1 MSVRNFNFI
10 KAVNDVNLIEKV
22 REHLKTGINTTP
34 PFLHLFRYTSKTIP
48 MPQVETLY
56 IYFVL
61 DGEFRL
67 YTPGGMLDYVAG
79 QYSVS
84 AIDTPEKG
92 YVLAF
97 SEQQDFLAAS
107 VDFTANDVMSVI
119 IALNDDL
126 TMQILD
132 NTLNDEFKAKQ
143 DQCVLSCLERILD
156 MLVEPVSMKF
166 LCEQIRAEMVFHIL
180 CGSCGKAFIQSITNV
195 KSAGEIY
202 EANSWIK
209 QNYRQSFKIEEL
221 AEQWNMSVSQFHQ
234 KFKNAVGMGPLQCQ
248 KRLRLTEARRLM
260 LDEGKKATE
269 AAFDVGYESLS
280 QFTREYRKMFGS
292 SPTEDI
298 QFLQRVQKK

>member
-1 MSVRNFNFI
+1 MSLN
-10 KAVNDVNLIEKV
+10 EKV
-22 REHLKTGINTTP
+22 RAYLNEKNETIL
-34 PFLHLFRYTSKTIP
+34 PFLHLFRHTDKTIS
-48 MPQVETLY
+48 MPQAEIPY

-67 YTPGGMLDYVAG
+67 YTPSGILDYVSE

-84 AIDTPEKG
+84 AIDTPEYG

-97 SEQQDFLAAS
+97 SEQHDFLTAS

-119 IALNDDL
+119 IALSDDIIEK
-126 TMQILD
+126 ILD
-132 NTLNDEFKAKQ
+132 DTLDDAFKGKQ
-143 DQCVLSCLERILD
+143 DQSVFSCLERMIDALN
-156 MLVEPVSMKF
+156 EPLSMEF
-166 LCEQIRAEMVFHIL
+166 LGEQARTEMIFHIL
-180 CGSCGKAFIQSITNV
+180 CGSCGKSFIQSITNI

-209 QNYRQSFKIEEL
+209 RNYRQSFKVEEL

-260 LDEGKKATE
+260 LDEGKNATE
-269 AAFDVGYESLS
+269 AASDVGYESLS
-280 QFTREYRKMFGS
+280 QFTREYRKMFGN

-298 QFLQRVQKK
+298 QFLQKVQKK

>member
-1 MSVRNFNFI
+1 M
-10 KAVNDVNLIEKV
+10 NLNNRARTQLAAK
-22 REHLKTGINTTP
+22 NTSALH
-34 PFLHLFRYTSKTIP
+34 FLHLFRYTDDTVP
-48 MPQVETLY
+48 MPQSETPY

-67 YTPGGMLDYVAG
+67 YTPGGTLDYVAG

-84 AIDTPEKG
+84 AIDTPERG

-119 IALNDDL
+119 ISLNDEL
-126 TMQILD
+126 TAQILD
-132 NTLNDEFKAKQ
+132 DTLDDTFKAKQ
-143 DQCVLSCLERILD
+143 DQSVLSCLERMLD
-156 MLVEPVSMKF
+156 AMEEPLSMQF
-166 LCEQIRAEMVFHIL
+166 LCEQIRTEMIFHIL
-180 CGSCGKAFIQSITNV
+180 CGSCGKAFIQSITSL

-209 QNYRQSFKIEEL
+209 RNYRQSFKIEEL

-260 LDEGKKATE
+260 LDEGKNATE

-298 QFLQRVQKK
+298 QFLQKAQKK

>member
-1 MSVRNFNFI
+1 MGSEMCIR
-10 KAVNDVNLIEKV
+10 DS
-22 REHLKTGINTTP
+22 NTTP

-107 VDFTANDVMSVI
+107 VDFTANDVMSAI

-166 LCEQIRAEMVFHIL
+166 LCEQIRAEMIFHIL

>member
-1 MSVRNFNFI
+1 MYLSN
-10 KAVNDVNLIEKV
+10 KV
-22 REHLKTGINTTP
+22 RTRLTEKSSLAL
-34 PFLHLFRYTSKTIP
+34 PFLHLFRYTNKTVS
-48 MPQVETLY
+48 MPQLGTPY

-61 DGEFRL
+61 DGEFCL
-67 YTPGGMLDYVAG
+67 YTPGGTLDYVAG

-84 AIDTPEKG
+84 AIDTPEHG

-107 VDFTANDVMSVI
+107 VDFTANNVMSVI
-119 IALNDDL
+119 ISLNDEL
-126 TMQILD
+126 TAQILD
-132 NTLNDEFKAKQ
+132 DTLDDTFKAKQ
-143 DQCVLSCLERILD
+143 DQSVLSCLERMLD
-156 MLVEPVSMKF
+156 AMGEPLSMQF
-166 LCEQIRAEMVFHIL
+166 LCEQLRTEMIFHIL
-180 CGSCGKAFIQSITNV
+180 CGSYGKAFIQSITNL

-209 QNYRQSFKIEEL
+209 RNYRQSFKIEEL

-260 LDEGKKATE
+260 LDEGKNTTE

-298 QFLQRVQKK
+298 QFLQKAQKK

>member
-1 MSVRNFNFI
+1 M
-10 KAVNDVNLIEKV
+10 NLSAKIRMQLSSKSECV
-22 REHLKTGINTTP
+22 LS
-34 PFLHLFRYTSKTIP
+34 FLHLFRYSGKTVP
-48 MPQVETLY
+48 MPQSETPY
-56 IYFVL
+56 IYFAL

-67 YTPGGMLDYVAG
+67 YTPGGTLDYVAG

-84 AIDTPEKG
+84 AIDTPERG

-119 IALNDDL
+119 ISLNDEL
-126 TMQILD
+126 TAQILD
-132 NTLNDEFKAKQ
+132 DTLDDTFKAKQ
-143 DQCVLSCLERILD
+143 DQSVLSCLERMLD
-156 MLVEPVSMKF
+156 AMEEPLSMQF
-166 LCEQIRAEMVFHIL
+166 LCEQIRTEMIFHIL
-180 CGSCGKAFIQSITNV
+180 CGSCGKAFIQSITSL

-209 QNYRQSFKIEEL
+209 RNYRQSFKIEEL

-260 LDEGKKATE
+260 LDTGKNATE

-298 QFLQRVQKK
+298 QFLQKAQKK

>member
-1 MSVRNFNFI
+1 M
-10 KAVNDVNLIEKV
+10 NLNNRARTQLVAK
-22 REHLKTGINTTP
+22 NTSAL
-34 PFLHLFRYTSKTIP
+34 PFLHLFRYTDDTVP
-48 MPQVETLY
+48 MPQSETPY

-67 YTPGGMLDYVAG
+67 YTPGGTLDYVAG

-84 AIDTPEKG
+84 AIDTPERG

-119 IALNDDL
+119 ISLNDEL
-126 TMQILD
+126 TAQILD
-132 NTLNDEFKAKQ
+132 DTLDDTFKAKQ
-143 DQCVLSCLERILD
+143 DQSVLSCLERMLD
-156 MLVEPVSMKF
+156 AMEEPLSMQF
-166 LCEQIRAEMVFHIL
+166 LCKQIRTEMIFHIL
-180 CGSCGKAFIQSITNV
+180 CGSCGKAFIQSITSL

-209 QNYRQSFKIEEL
+209 RNYRQSFKIEEL

-260 LDEGKKATE
+260 LDTGKNATE

-298 QFLQRVQKK
+298 QFLQKAQKK

>member
-1 MSVRNFNFI
+1 MSLN
-10 KAVNDVNLIEKV
+10 EKV
-22 REHLKTGINTTP
+22 RAYLNEKNETIL
-34 PFLHLFRYTSKTIP
+34 PFLHLFRHIDKTIS
-48 MPQVETLY
+48 MPQAEIPY

-67 YTPGGMLDYVAG
+67 YTPSGILDYVSG

-84 AIDTPEKG
+84 AIDTPEHG

-97 SEQQDFLAAS
+97 SEQQDFLTAS

-119 IALNDDL
+119 IALSDDIIGK
-126 TMQILD
+126 ILD
-132 NTLNDEFKAKQ
+132 DTLDDVFKGKQ
-143 DQCVLSCLERILD
+143 DQSVFSCLERMIDALN
-156 MLVEPVSMKF
+156 EPLSMEF
-166 LCEQIRAEMVFHIL
+166 LGEQARTEMIFHIL
-180 CGSCGKAFIQSITNV
+180 CGSCGKAFIQSITNI

-209 QNYRQSFKIEEL
+209 RNYRKSFKVEEL

-260 LDEGKKATE
+260 LDEGKNATE
-269 AAFDVGYESLS
+269 AASDVGYESLS
-280 QFTREYRKMFGS
+280 QFTREYRKMFGN

-298 QFLQRVQKK
+298 QFLQKVQEK